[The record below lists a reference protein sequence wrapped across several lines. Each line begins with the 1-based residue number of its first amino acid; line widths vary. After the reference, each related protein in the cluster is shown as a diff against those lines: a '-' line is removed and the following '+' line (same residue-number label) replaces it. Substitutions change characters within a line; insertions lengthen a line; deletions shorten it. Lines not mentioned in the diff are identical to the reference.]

1 MQIIDIENWK
11 RREHFEFFY
20 RMDYP
25 QYNICANIDITQFL
39 QFVRQNE
46 LPFYYAMIY
55 AVTRVTDEC
64 ENFRYRVREEKQVVL
79 HDRLHPSF
87 TAMSA
92 VGSDDLF
99 KFVTLDME
107 RDLFGFVRKAK
118 QQTDDQ
124 RTYFDY
130 APLIGRDD
138 FVYLT
143 CIPWVSFTHL
153 SHTIT
158 INRNDAVPRISW
170 GKYFDQDGKTLLPF
184 SVQVHHAFVDGVHV
198 GQYFEKLQNYLN
210 SLVIK

>member
-11 RREHFEFFY
+11 RKEHFEFFY

-39 QFVRQNE
+39 RFVRQNE
-46 LPFYYAMIY
+46 LSFYYAMIY
-55 AVTRVTDEC
+55 AVTSVTDEC
-64 ENFRYRVREEKQVVL
+64 ENFRYRVREGKQVVL
-79 HDRLHPSF
+79 HDKLHPSF
-87 TAMSA
+87 TAMKA
-92 VGSDDLF
+92 DGSDDLF

-107 RDLFGFVRKAK
+107 RDILRFVSKAK
-118 QQTDDQ
+118 QSVDDQ
-124 RTYFDY
+124 TAYFDY

-158 INRNDAVPRISW
+158 INSNDSVPRISW
-170 GKYFDQDGKTLLPF
+170 GKYFEQDRKTLLPF

-198 GQYFEKLQNYLN
+198 GQYFEKLQNWLN
-210 SLVIK
+210 KQVVK